1 MRRGITMSM
10 AAGTVTLALALV
22 LALAGPAQA
31 KGIQSA
37 TITGPGL
44 DEPIDVAHPD
54 DSELPAFTGFWDVM
68 PGQPAPPALVEQPP
82 TTQLG
87 PRYTITWRLMTDADE
102 TTAIRQDL
110 YPYADGGP
118 LVHTSA
124 GQAIFDGATVGGW
137 YGAPIALRDV
147 LGSLG
152 VPAAGSTPAAAKSS
166 AASPQGVGAPSSDD
180 SPWPVV
186 IVVAAGA
193 MVLASVIGAVAVR
206 RARRRERVAPVPL

>member
-10 AAGTVTLALALV
+10 AAGTVTVALALV

-37 TITGPGL
+37 IITGPGL

-54 DSELPAFTGFWDVM
+54 DSKLPAFTGFWDVM

-82 TTQLG
+82 TTELG

-124 GQAIFDGATVGGW
+124 GQAIFDGATVRGW

-152 VPAAGSTPAAAKSS
+152 VPAAGSTPGAGKSS
-166 AASPQGVGAPSSDD
+166 SASPQGVGAPSSDD